1 VKDLVIR
8 RAQRQDIAAI
18 LEVYA
23 QDEFSTW
30 AKQTDVAP
38 IAEAFDE
45 ISHDPQAGLYV
56 ATVAGDVVGTFQMN
70 VLRFLTRAGGRVA
83 LIEAVMVARASRGLG
98 IGSEMMR
105 FAIAEARRL
114 GCVRVQL
121 TSQKR
126 RTGAHR
132 FYERLGFERSHEGM
146 KLKL

>member
-1 VKDLVIR
+1 VTDVVIR
-8 RAQRQDIAAI
+8 RAEQQDIPAI

-23 QDEFSTW
+23 QDELSTW
-30 AKQTDVAP
+30 PKQTVASV
-38 IAEAFDE
+38 AEAFDE
-45 ISHDPQAGLYV
+45 ISRDPDAALYV
-56 ATVAGDVVGTFQMN
+56 ATAAGDVVGTFQMN

-83 LIEAVMVARASRGLG
+83 LIEAVMVSRSSRSQGVG
-98 IGSEMMR
+98 TRMMR
-105 FAIAEARRL
+105 FAIDEARRR

-126 RTGAHR
+126 RTRAHR

>member
-8 RAQRQDIAAI
+8 RAERQDIAAI
-18 LEVYA
+18 LEVCA

-30 AKQTDVAP
+30 PNQTDVAP

-45 ISHDPQAGLYV
+45 ISHDPRAGLYV
-56 ATVAGDVVGTFQMN
+56 ATVVGDVVGTFQMN
-70 VLRFLTRAGGRVA
+70 VLRFLTRAGGRVV
-83 LIEAVMVARASRGLG
+83 LIEAVMVARASRGQG
-98 IGSEMMR
+98 VGTEMMR

-114 GCVRVQL
+114 GCARVQL

-126 RTGAHR
+126 RSRAHR
-132 FYERLGFERSHEGM
+132 FYERLGFEPTHEGM